1 VNQFSLATLSTEEA
15 MAWGAIASFL
25 ACFAIVITK
34 QWHGRLTLDSAFGV
48 QKIHDA
54 PTPRVGGIGILLGVL
69 IAWMFLPERA
79 RALFTPML
87 IAGAPA
93 FVFGLAEDL
102 TKRVGVRERLL
113 ATFASGVLAWWL
125 TGQSLT
131 SVRVWGIDHLLTWLP
146 LSIAVTAFALAGM
159 ANAINIIDG
168 ANGLASGVLMVCLTA
183 IGAAAWN
190 VGDVALAEVSLVIAA
205 VLVGFW
211 VMNFPL
217 GKIFLGDGGAYVMGF
232 WVGWLAVLLP
242 MRNPGVSPWGSL
254 LICAYPVLEVLF
266 SIARRM
272 SSNASPGSADGRH
285 LHSMLGV
292 LLANWSEQRWPR
304 YMRNAAVSPFVWA
317 FAAAPA
323 LVALSVPHHTVTMAL
338 LFLAFAGLY
347 AMVYV
352 GLVTVVGHK
361 VAGSGGAVH
370 PRNAEGRLHNKILF
384 VNRFFYPDNSATSQ
398 ILGDLAFHLAAQG
411 EHVEVITSRLT
422 QHSLALLSCRE
433 TVRGVEVRR
442 VWSSHL
448 GGSSL
453 LGRLFDYIAF
463 YVGAARAL
471 WQLADSAT
479 TVVVKTDPPLL
490 SVAMAPIARLRGAKL
505 VNWLQDVYPEV
516 AGALKVRTVQGPVLQ
531 LLRVARNVSLSAA
544 DANVVLGERMRILM
558 RGQGIASDKLH
569 IIHNWADRESIK
581 PIVSAE
587 NPLRKSW
594 NLQGKFVVGYSG
606 NLGRAH
612 EYRTIIHAAE
622 LVTQQGRDDIVFLF
636 IGGGVQRQFL
646 EKEVQDRG
654 IKNLRFLPYQE
665 RDQLSQSLSAADVH
679 LISLNPALE
688 GLIVP
693 SKFYGVAAA
702 GRPSI
707 FIGDPDG
714 EIPRILRDGACGLAI
729 RSGDALELAAVI
741 ARLADNPIVC
751 STMGASARILLE
763 THFDRRVAMDAWTK
777 VLEEA

>member
-1 VNQFSLATLSTEEA
+1 VNQFSLATLSTEVA
-15 MAWGAIASFL
+15 MAWGAIASFI

-34 QWHGRLTLDSAFGV
+34 QWHGRLTLDSVSGV

-79 RALFTPML
+79 SALFTPML

-102 TKRVGVRERLL
+102 TKRVGVRERLI

-168 ANGLASGVLMVCLTA
+168 ANGLASGVLMVCLIA

-242 MRNPGVSPWGSL
+242 MRNPSVSPWASL

-292 LLANWSEQRWPR
+292 LLANWSQQRWPR
-304 YMRNAAVSPFVWA
+304 YMRNSAVSPFVWA

-323 LVALSVPHHTVTMAL
+323 LVALIVPHHTITMAL

-347 AMVYV
+347 AFVYV
-352 GLVTVVGHK
+352 GLVTVVGHRI
-361 VAGSGGAVH
+361 ARGSGAMQ
-370 PRNAEGRLHNKILF
+370 PRNAQGRLHNKVLF
-384 VNRFFYPDNSATSQ
+384 INRFFYPDNSATSQ

-411 EHVEVITSRLT
+411 EHVLVITSRLS
-422 QHSLALLSCRE
+422 HDSPPLLPSRE

-442 VWSSHL
+442 VWSSQL
-448 GGSSL
+448 GRSNL
-453 LGRLFDYIAF
+453 LGRAFDYFAF
-463 YVGAARAL
+463 YVSAARAL
-471 WQLADSAT
+471 WQLADSTT

-490 SVAMAPIARLRGAKL
+490 SVFVAPIARLRGAKL

-516 AGALKVRTVQGPVLQ
+516 AGALNVRAVRGPLLL
-531 LLRVARNVSLSAA
+531 LLRGARNVSLRSA
-544 DANVVLGERMRILM
+544 DANVVLGDRMRTLM
-558 RGQGIASDKLH
+558 RGQGVASDKLH
-569 IIHNWADRESIK
+569 IIHNWADRDAIQ
-581 PIVSAE
+581 PIASAE
-587 NPLRKSW
+587 NPFRESW

-612 EYRTIIHAAE
+612 EYRTILHAAE
-622 LVTQQGRDDIVFLF
+622 LLAQQGRDEVVFLF
-636 IGGGVQRQFL
+636 IGGGVQRKSL
-646 EKEVQDRG
+646 ESEVQARG
-654 IKNLRFLPYQE
+654 INNLRFMPYQARE
-665 RDQLSQSLSAADVH
+665 HLSQSLSAADVH
-679 LISLNPALE
+679 LVSLNPALE

-714 EIPRILRDGACGLAI
+714 EIPRILRDDACGFTV
-729 RSGDALELAAVI
+729 RSGDALGLAAII
-741 ARLADNPIVC
+741 ANLASDPKLC
-751 STMGASARILLE
+751 GSLGASARQLLE
-763 THFDRRVAMDAWTK
+763 GRFDRRVAMAAWTK
-777 VLEEA
+777 VLEDA